1 MKESLHTPWSDTCSL
16 IRIETVKDA
25 QGYETETETAFP
37 IACTWEDGTSQSEFY
52 RSYKAGMQASNSVEI
67 WKADM
72 LRAWP
77 RGTPGRRF
85 VDFEGQRYKVLRN
98 FPSGFDLQT
107 LILSEV
113 IR

>member
-1 MKESLHTPWSDTCSL
+1 MKNELHTPWSDVCTL
-16 IRIETVKDA
+16 IRVETAKDS
-25 QGYETETETAFP
+25 QGYETETEVPFAV
-37 IACTWEDGTSQSEFY
+37 ACTWEDGVSQAEFY

-72 LRAWP
+72 LTAWP
-77 RGTPGRRF
+77 RGTAGRRF
-85 VDFEGQRYKVLRN
+85 VDFQGQRYKVLRD